1 MRQALSLVL
10 VWLLAMQLSP
20 VAFGADDVTAQIT
33 GIPAGTNIQ
42 VRLKD
47 KQTLRGTRGDVSGS
61 GFTLVNAGGGD
72 RQIAFGDVASVKQ
85 LNKKSHTKRNVLIIA
100 GIAVVAVAVAVVIYA
115 KNCPLGCNSHY

>member
-1 MRQALSLVL
+1 MRQALSVLL
-10 VWLLAMQLSP
+10 VWLLAAQLGSA
-20 VAFGADDVTAQIT
+20 AFGAEDITAQIARM
-33 GIPAGTNIQ
+33 PAGTSIE

-61 GFTLVNAGGGD
+61 GFTLLNPGGGD